1 MWNLK
6 SGIGGKM
13 TMNFSAHTTLGR
25 TGLSVSRLGIGTY
38 GAPADALERAFH
50 NYGINYFYRG
60 PSKGQPMRDAFKG
73 LPRDEIVIAL
83 PTYAKYGAFMRHFLE
98 KRLRAIGT
106 DHIDLFILSWMRG
119 EPQGRMLELALKLKE
134 EGKVRYLAVSTHNRP
149 LAGKIA
155 ADPAT
160 PIDALMVRY
169 NAAHTGAEKDIFPL
183 FPPTNRPGLIAFT
196 ATRWGQLM
204 QAKRMPAGEKPLT
217 ASDCYRFALTNGY
230 MNLCM
235 TGPRT
240 ADELDENV
248 KTLELG
254 PLSDEEMERVRRI
267 GKYVYGK

>member
-1 MWNLK
+1 
-6 SGIGGKM
+6 M

-50 NYGINYFYRG
+50 EYGINYFYFG

-73 LPRDEIVIAL
+73 FPRDEIVIAL

-169 NAAHTGAEKDIFPL
+169 NAAHVGAEYDVFPHI
-183 FPPTNRPGLIAFT
+183 PENNAPGVIAFT
-196 ATRWGQLM
+196 ATRWGQLVSP
-204 QAKRMPAGEKPLT
+204 KKMPPGEEPLT
-217 ASDCYRFALTNGY
+217 AADCYRFALTSGKVDVC
-230 MNLCM
+230 L
-235 TGPRT
+235 TGPKT
-240 ADELDENV
+240 TEELEGGMQAMD
-248 KTLELG
+248 LG